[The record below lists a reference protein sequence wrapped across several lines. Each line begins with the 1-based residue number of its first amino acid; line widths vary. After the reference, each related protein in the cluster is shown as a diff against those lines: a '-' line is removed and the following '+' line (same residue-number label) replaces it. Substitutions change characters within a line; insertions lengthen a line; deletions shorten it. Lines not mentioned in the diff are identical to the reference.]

1 MKRREDPDASSA
13 GSAGATPGGGLGRGA
28 KPPSERYEVVIG
40 LEVHAQ
46 LLTRAKMFCG
56 CPTTF
61 GAPPNTQTCPVC
73 LGMPG
78 VLPVVNRRAIEFA
91 VRTALAFNGGINER
105 CRFARKHYYYPDMP
119 KNFQIS
125 QYEEPL
131 AEEGWLEIDLPGGAS
146 RRIGIQRLHLEED
159 VGKLVHEGTLE
170 TAQASLVD
178 FNRAGVPLM
187 ETVSRPEIRSPE
199 EAAAYLRAFRAVL
212 VYLGVCDGN
221 MEEGSLRCDANVSL
235 RPRGAAELGTKVEI
249 KNMNSFRNVQ
259 RALEYEV
266 QRQARALDAGER
278 IVQETRLWEADR
290 GYTRS
295 MRSKEYAHD
304 YRYFPE
310 PDLVPLALDH
320 AWVEE
325 IRRALPEL
333 PRARR
338 QRFVSQ
344 HGLPPYDADVL
355 TASRALADYFEGA
368 VRELPNAKAVS
379 NWVMSEL
386 LRVLPGDDERAIEAA
401 PVTPSRLAGLLR
413 LIEDGTIS
421 GKIAKDVFEK
431 MWRTGEDARTLV
443 EREGLTQVA
452 DTGALERILDEVI
465 AANPR
470 PIEDW
475 KKGKTQA
482 AKALVGLVMKATGG
496 KANPAIVNR
505 LLEEKLSRLE

>member
-1 MKRREDPDASSA
+1 M
-13 GSAGATPGGGLGRGA
+13 A
-28 KPPSERYEVVIG
+28 KYDVVIG

-46 LLTRAKMFCG
+46 LTTRTKMFCG

-73 LGMPG
+73 QGMPG
-78 VLPVVNRRAIEFA
+78 TLPVINRRAIEYG
-91 VRTALAFNGGINER
+91 VRTALAFECRVNAA

-131 AEEGWLEIDLPGGAS
+131 AEHGALEIDLADGHS

-170 TAQASLVD
+170 TAQSSLVD

-187 ETVSRPEIRSPE
+187 ETVSKPEIRSPE

-221 MEEGSLRCDANVSL
+221 MEEGSLRCDANISL
-235 RPRGAAELGTKVEI
+235 KRAGATELGTKVEI

-259 RALEYEV
+259 HALEFEV
-266 QRQARALDAGER
+266 KRQAEALDRGER
-278 IVQETRLWEADR
+278 IVQETRLWDADR

-295 MRSKEYAHD
+295 MRSKEFAHD

-310 PDLVPLALDH
+310 PDLVPLKLDTV
-320 AWVEE
+320 WIEE
-325 IRRALPEL
+325 IRAALPEL

-338 QRFVSQ
+338 QRFVTAY
-344 HGLPPYDADVL
+344 GLPAYDAGLL
-355 TASRALADYFEGA
+355 TQSRALAEYYEAA
-368 VRELPNAKAVS
+368 VREFPQPKIVS

-386 LRVLPGDDERAIEAA
+386 LRELPGDDERAIEHAK
-401 PVTPSRLAGLLR
+401 VTPTRLAGMLR
-413 LIEDGTIS
+413 LIGDGTIS
-421 GKIAKDVFEK
+421 GKIAKTVFDT
-431 MWRTGEDARTLV
+431 MIRTGEDAEVIVR
-443 EREGLTQVA
+443 REGLTQVA
-452 DTGALERILDEVI
+452 DTDALAAMVATAI
-465 AANPR
+465 AANPKAV
-470 PIEDW
+470 EDYR
-475 KKGKTQA
+475 KGKTA
-482 AKALVGLVMKATGG
+482 AGKAIVGQVMKASGG
-496 KANPAIVNR
+496 RANPAMVAK
-505 LLEEKLSRLE
+505 LVEEELEKLTKR